1 MVALQNLATL
11 AQLAS
16 RQLDPADAAAL
27 QAAEDTA
34 QYGYIPQESVAILF
48 LVLFGISTI
57 LHLGQAT
64 YFRTW
69 WLLPTACL
77 CGIGELAGWG
87 GRLWS
92 SFSPQAGDPYFNA
105 VRDFVAPNSPQITT
119 TIISPTPLLAV
130 NFILLSRLVQR
141 LGISYSWLPPKWYT
155 IIFLT
160 CDIVALVVQGVGGG
174 MASSAED
181 LAGAN
186 RGANVM
192 LAGIIF
198 QLVAIIVYSALAG
211 DYFRRYLTD
220 SPARTSVAST
230 RGALTPRLK
239 IMIGALLFS
248 TTVLFIRSIYRT
260 IELQDGW
267 TGRIIHTEVYFN
279 VLDGGMV
286 VLAIFTMNFAH
297 PGFLLREP
305 PAATHEIKM
314 VGSRDDSP
322 EHTLREESMSNM
334 YQPKAQ

>member
-1 MVALQNLATL
+1 MVALQSLATL
-11 AQLAS
+11 AQLVS
-16 RQLDPADAAAL
+16 LQLDPADAAAL
-27 QAAEDTA
+27 KAAEDAA

-77 CGIGELAGWG
+77 CRFGELVGWG

-92 SFSPQAGDPYFNA
+92 SFSPQAKDPNLM
-105 VRDFVAPNSPQITT
+105 QITT

-141 LGISYSWLPPKWYT
+141 LGISYSWLSPKWYT

-160 CDIVALVVQGVGGG
+160 CDIVALVVQDVGGG
-174 MASSAED
+174 MASSADD
-181 LAGAN
+181 LADAK
-186 RGANVM
+186 RAR
-192 LAGIIF
+192 
-198 QLVAIIVYSALAG
+198 SASTWREHNACGHRLPIGG
-211 DYFRRYLTD
+211 DTSTD
-220 SPARTSVAST
+220 SPAHSVSYS
-230 RGALTPRLK
+230 RGVLTPRLK
-239 IMIGALLFS
+239 IINGARLFS

-260 IELQDGW
+260 IELGSGW
-267 TGRIIHTEVYFN
+267 NGRIIHTEVYFN

-305 PAATHEIKM
+305 PATTYGIKM
-314 VGSRDDSP
+314 VEIRNDSS
-322 EHTLREESMSNM
+322 EHTLREKSIRTLSFLDATNGS
-334 YQPKAQ
+334 Y